1 MTPQHIIYVALGGAI
16 GAVLRY
22 WVSGLSLNTSIPWGT
37 ITANLIACFIL
48 GVVVTKYSDGDKSLY
63 LLIAVGLCG
72 GLSTFSTLIFELYSY
87 YTKAALAQGFLYLGG
102 SIVSGLMA
110 FVLGNHTSKLF

>member
-1 MTPQHIIYVALGGAI
+1 MGGLHIIYVAMGGAV

-22 WVSGLSLNTSIPWGT
+22 WVSGLSDNSSVPWGT
-37 ITANLIACFIL
+37 ISANLIACFVL
-48 GVVVTKYSDGDKSLY
+48 GLVITKHSDYYKSIY
-63 LLIAVGLCG
+63 LLVAVGLCG

-87 YTKAALAQGFLYLGG
+87 YTKAELAQGLLYLGG

-110 FVLGNHTSKLF
+110 FIIGNHTSKLF